1 MELLAVSDES
11 LFREVD
17 EDVRQE
23 QYKKLWDKFG
33 NYFIGLCFVIVGLVA
48 GFKGYQHYQKS
59 KSEAAAIV
67 YFDGLKNAQA
77 GKAEDAIR
85 ALAAVDH
92 SGFKQLASLQT
103 AIVLA
108 EQGKTKDA
116 VAAFDAIAADSAV
129 DASLRDV
136 ARIRGG
142 YLLADTAKPDEL
154 LTRLGGF
161 DKDGQVWRHAAREIF
176 GIAAYRTGDYAM
188 ADRYMNA
195 NFTDADTPPDMRDRA
210 QIMIQLLTP
219 LLSK

>member
-1 MELLAVSDES
+1 MEQLAVSDES

-33 NYFIGLCFVIVGLVA
+33 NYFIGLCFVIVASVA
-48 GFKGYQHYQKS
+48 GFKGYQYYQKTR
-59 KSEAAAIV
+59 SEASAIV

-92 SGFKQLASLQT
+92 SGFKQLASLQA

-108 EQGKTKDA
+108 GQGKTKEA
-116 VAAFDAIAADSAV
+116 VAAFDAIAADSTV
-129 DASLRDV
+129 DATLRDV
-136 ARIRGG
+136 AKIRAG

-195 NFTDADTPPDMRDRA
+195 NFTDAETPPDMRDRA

>member
-1 MELLAVSDES
+1 VSDES

-33 NYFIGLCFVIVGLVA
+33 NYFIGLCFIVVAVVA
-48 GFKGYQHYQKS
+48 GFKGYQYYEKTQ
-59 KSEAAAIV
+59 SEAAAIV
-67 YFDGLKNAQA
+67 YFDGLKNAEA
-77 GKAEDAIR
+77 GKTEDAVR
-85 ALAAVDH
+85 ALAAVNH
-92 SGFKQLASLQT
+92 PGFRQLASLQS
-103 AIVLA
+103 AILLA

-116 VAAFDAIAADSAV
+116 VAAFDAVAADSTV
-129 DASLRDV
+129 DQSLRDL
-136 ARIRGG
+136 AKIRSG

-154 LTRLGGF
+154 LGKLGGF

-195 NFTDADTPPDMRDRA
+195 NFADPDTPQDMRDRA
-210 QIMIQLLTP
+210 QIMIQILTP

>member
-1 MELLAVSDES
+1 MSDES

-33 NYFIGLCFVIVGLVA
+33 NYFIGLCFVVVAVVA
-48 GFKGYQHYQKS
+48 GFKGYQYFEKK
-59 KSEAAAIV
+59 KSEAAALV
-67 YFDGLKNAQA
+67 YFDGVKNAAA
-77 GKAEDAIR
+77 GKTEDATR

-92 SGFKQLASLQT
+92 PGFKQLASLQS
-103 AIVLA
+103 AIILA
-108 EQGKTKDA
+108 EQGKTKEA
-116 VAAFDAIAADSAV
+116 VAAFDAVASDSSV
-129 DASLRDV
+129 DPSLRDV
-136 ARIRGG
+136 AKIRSG
-142 YLLADTAKPDEL
+142 YLLADTSTPDEL

-195 NFTDADTPPDMRDRA
+195 NFADVGTPPDMRDRA
-210 QIMIQLLTP
+210 QVMIQLLTP

>member
-23 QYKKLWDKFG
+23 QYKKLWEKFG
-33 NYFIGLCFVIVGLVA
+33 NYFIGLCFVIVALVA
-48 GFKGYQHYQKS
+48 GFKGYQYFQKT

-67 YFDGLKNAQA
+67 YFDGLKSAQA

-92 SGFKQLASLQT
+92 SGFKQLASLQA

-108 EQGKTKDA
+108 EQHKTKEAIAAFDA
-116 VAAFDAIAADSAV
+116 VAADSAA

-136 ARIRGG
+136 ARIRAG

-154 LTRLGGF
+154 LSRLGAF
-161 DKDGQVWRHAAREIF
+161 DKEGQVWRLAAREIF

>member
-1 MELLAVSDES
+1 MSDES

-23 QYKKLWDKFG
+23 QYKKLWEKFG
-33 NYFIGLCFVIVGLVA
+33 NYFIALCFVIVAAVA
-48 GFKGYQHYQKS
+48 GFKGYQYYEKTR
-59 KSEAAAIV
+59 SEAAAIV
-67 YFDGLKNAQA
+67 YFDGLKSAQA
-77 GKAEDAIR
+77 GKSEDAMR

-92 SGFKQLASLQT
+92 AGYKQLANLQM
-103 AIVLA
+103 AITLA

-116 VAAFDAIAADSAV
+116 VQAFDAIAADSTV
-129 DASLRDV
+129 DVTLRDV
-136 ARIRGG
+136 ARIRAG

-154 LTRLGGF
+154 LGRLGSF
-161 DKDGQVWRHAAREIF
+161 DKEGQVWRHAAREIF

-195 NFTDADTPPDMRDRA
+195 NFADPETPPDMRDRA

>member
-23 QYKKLWDKFG
+23 QYKKLWEKFG
-33 NYFIGLCFVIVGLVA
+33 NYFIGLCFSVVALVA
-48 GFKGYQHYQKS
+48 GFKGYQYYEKT

-77 GKAEDAIR
+77 GKAEDAVR
-85 ALAAVDH
+85 ALAAIDH
-92 SGFKQLASLQT
+92 AGFKQLASLQA

-108 EQGKTKDA
+108 EQGKTKEA
-116 VAAFDAIAADSAV
+116 VAAFDAVAADSTV

-136 ARIRGG
+136 AKIRAG
-142 YLLADTAKPDEL
+142 YLLADTAKPDAL

-195 NFTDADTPPDMRDRA
+195 NFADADTPPDMRDRA
-210 QIMIQLLTP
+210 QVMIQLLTP